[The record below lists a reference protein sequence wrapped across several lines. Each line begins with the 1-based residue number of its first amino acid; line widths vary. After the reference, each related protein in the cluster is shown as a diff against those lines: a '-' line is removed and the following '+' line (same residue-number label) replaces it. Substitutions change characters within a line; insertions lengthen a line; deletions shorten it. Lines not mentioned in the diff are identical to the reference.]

1 MRLSWFPACC
11 CCCCC
16 CVFIL
21 ITIHFAVFHGLTVK
35 AIKHAEGQE
44 KDVRSLIHKKMFH
57 VFVLRNIRKVDPLTF
72 FSVYS
77 FS

>member
-1 MRLSWFPACC
+1 MLLLLLLLCLHLNYYSFCSLSWS
-11 CCCCC
+11 
-16 CVFIL
+16 
-21 ITIHFAVFHGLTVK
+21 TVK